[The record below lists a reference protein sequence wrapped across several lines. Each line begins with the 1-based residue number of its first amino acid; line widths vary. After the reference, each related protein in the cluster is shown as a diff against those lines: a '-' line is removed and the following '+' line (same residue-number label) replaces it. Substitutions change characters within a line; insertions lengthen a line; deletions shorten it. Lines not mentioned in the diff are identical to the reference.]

1 MIVIRNLKDI
11 ETHNHKDGNHISGVR
26 TLTNSSITFKG
37 SNNVLMGDDVDLK
50 NSRLVFQGS
59 NSLIYLSNSHRVYI
73 LTVSIWNNNTLYIGK
88 NCSFNGAV
96 SLSLSEERSIFIGDT
111 CMFSAGITFDTADP
125 HLIYSTENQERINPS
140 KDIILGDHIWG
151 GRNVSF
157 LKGVRV
163 HSGSIV
169 ALGSVVSG
177 SKEIPSNCVVGGT
190 PAKVISENVFWL
202 PNCVHSYTA
211 EKTEI
216 SQHYKDRKFVYND
229 SPTSQMIDFD
239 EITRSLFHQSMV
251 DRMKFLKY
259 ISCNDAKYRFALK

>member
-151 GRNVSF
+151 GAKCFFFKRCKSSFRQHCGIRFCGFRQQRNSF
-157 LKGVRV
+157 KLRCWW
-163 HSGSIV
+163 H
-169 ALGSVVSG
+169 A
-177 SKEIPSNCVVGGT
+177 
-190 PAKVISENVFWL
+190 
-202 PNCVHSYTA
+202 
-211 EKTEI
+211 
-216 SQHYKDRKFVYND
+216 SQSDFRK
-229 SPTSQMIDFD
+229 
-239 EITRSLFHQSMV
+239 RL
-251 DRMKFLKY
+251 L
-259 ISCNDAKYRFALK
+259 AA

>member
-11 ETHNHKDGNHISGVR
+11 ETHNHKDGNYISGVR
-26 TLTNSSITFKG
+26 TLTNSSITFRG

-125 HLIYSTENQERINPS
+125 HLIYSTETQERVNPS
-140 KDIILGDHIWG
+140 KDIILGDHIWV
-151 GRNVSF
+151 GRNVSI
-157 LKGVRV
+157 LKGAKV
-163 HSGSIV
+163 HSGSIC

-216 SQHYKDRKFVYND
+216 SQHYEDRKFIYND
-229 SPTSQMIDFD
+229 LSDADIIGFD
-239 EITRSLFHQSMV
+239 EVSRSLFHQSMA
-251 DRMKFLKY
+251 DRIKYLKY
-259 ISCNDAKYRFALK
+259 INAYHQKYRFALL